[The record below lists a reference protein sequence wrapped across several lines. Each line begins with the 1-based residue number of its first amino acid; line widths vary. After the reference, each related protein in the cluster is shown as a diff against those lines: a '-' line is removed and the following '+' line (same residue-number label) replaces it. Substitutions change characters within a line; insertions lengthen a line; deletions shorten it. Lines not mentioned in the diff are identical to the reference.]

1 MINEKRKERLLQMK
15 REQMLQD
22 IKAFI
27 EKFSRVPRVSD
38 FKNPEYFTY
47 SYSAYNRIFG
57 GKNLAIATILPEVQ
71 HIIKSLPK
79 RVCSPYKPNLNLMSG
94 KIHNLLTQNPN
105 AGYNELK
112 EMFGTVTRSIRV
124 TYYNTYKEMFQK
136 PGSLRYKK
144 RDLGIKTKAV
154 IQYFQQYPDRT
165 IADAARDLN
174 YKYSSILHG
183 IYKARCR
190 GISINFVISRQSKY
204 NPDSITAKVRS
215 YYVEHP
221 KASSA
226 ECATFLGTSREYVSA
241 IRSRAKR
248 KINKEES

>member
-22 IKAFI
+22 MKAFI

-47 SYSAYNRIFG
+47 NYAAYNKMFG
-57 GKNLAIATILPEVQ
+57 GRNLAVSAVLPEVQ

-79 RVCSPYKPNLNLMSG
+79 RVRFPSKPNLNLMSG
-94 KIHNLLTQNPN
+94 KIRDLLTRNPN

-124 TYYNTYKEMFQK
+124 TYYNICKEIFQK

-144 RDLGIKTKAV
+144 RDLGIKTKAI
-154 IQYFQQYPDRT
+154 IQYFQQHPDHT
-165 IADAARDLN
+165 IADATRDLN
-174 YKYSSILHG
+174 YKYGSILHG
-183 IYKARCR
+183 IHKARCR
-190 GISINFVISRQSKY
+190 GISINFVTSRQSKY
-204 NPDSITAKVRS
+204 NPDSITAKVRA

-221 KASSA
+221 EASSA
-226 ECATFLGTSREYVSA
+226 ECATFFGTSREYVSA

-248 KINKEES
+248 KINKEEN